1 MLMIVRY
8 NKYDYINILTL
19 KLNLIPIKD
28 HTSNLHSLL
37 LSLPV
42 HRVMYWN
49 RSYRVIMPT
58 SDPVRSFVTGKCL
71 RFMSLKT

>member
-28 HTSNLHSLL
+28 HTSNFTLFFSRYLFTE
-37 LSLPV
+37 SC
-42 HRVMYWN
+42 
-49 RSYRVIMPT
+49 IG
-58 SDPVRSFVTGKCL
+58 TGL
-71 RFMSLKT
+71 TV